1 MIKKLFTQPNIY
13 TISALLYL
21 TVGDLVSGIK
31 ILTLASHG
39 IYLVMSLYYIY
50 AVLTKCRLT
59 IFMKVLTALFAAFMF
74 YGLIFLIVGTDSF
87 WIVQN
92 VSPVWN
98 LKLHFNS
105 FAPLYAFYY
114 FGSKK
119 MIDEKWFRIIGV
131 VFLFAIF
138 FQYSSFSDRAM
149 LKYDRDLGEFTNNSG
164 YYWLSILPIVVF
176 YKNKPALSFVLL
188 AYISVMIIMCMKR
201 GAVIIGGLLDIYFI
215 ITLLKNSKNRFWISA
230 ISIFVLLFVGY
241 FFMDFVTSNSFA
253 AARMEATIEG
263 DSSSRNRIY
272 SFYLDYFLH
281 KTDVFNF
288 LVGNGACATGRIMG
302 AAAHNDWLEIAICMG
317 LIGVLFY
324 LYYWITNFKTIIH
337 AIKYSGNETIIMV
350 LTAIILT
357 NFMKTLFSM
366 SINDMMLCS
375 NAMLGYCLSKVYGD
389 DCSQNNE
396 SIICQE

>member
-1 MIKKLFTQPNIY
+1 MIKNFFTQPNIY

-21 TVGDLVSGIK
+21 TVGNMVSGIK

-59 IFMKVLTALFAAFMF
+59 LFMKVLTALFAAFMF
-74 YGLIFLIVGTDSF
+74 YGLIFLIVGTDSS
-87 WIVQN
+87 WMMQN

-98 LKLHFNS
+98 LKLYFNS

-119 MIDEKWFRIIGV
+119 MIDEKWFRVIGV

-138 FQYSSFSDRAM
+138 YQYSSFSDRAM
-149 LKYDRDLGEFTNNSG
+149 LRYDRVLGEFTNNAG
-164 YYWLSILPIVVF
+164 YYWLAILPIVVF
-176 YKNKPALSFVLL
+176 FRNKPVISFLLL

-201 GAVIIGGLLDIYFI
+201 GPVIIGGLLDIYFI

-230 ISIFVLLFVGY
+230 ISIFVLLFIGT
-241 FFMDFVTSNSFA
+241 FFMDFLTSNNYA

-263 DSSSRNRIY
+263 NSSQRDFIY

-288 LVGNGACATGRIMG
+288 LVGNGACATGRILG
-302 AAAHNDWLEIAICMG
+302 TAAHNDWLEIAICMG

-324 LYYWITNFKTIIH
+324 LYYWITNFKTIKH
-337 AIKYSGNETIIMV
+337 ARKYSGSETIIMV
-350 LTAIILT
+350 LTAIIFT

-389 DCSQNNE
+389 DYTINKKL
-396 SIICQE
+396 

>member
-1 MIKKLFTQPNIY
+1 MGKKVFTSPIIY
-13 TISALLYL
+13 TLCALLYL
-21 TVGDLVSGIK
+21 MLGDFVTNIK
-31 ILTLASHG
+31 IITLTSHV
-39 IYLVMSLYYIY
+39 IFVAMSIYYIY
-50 AVLTKCRLT
+50 TVLTKCRLT
-59 IFMKVLTALFAAFMF
+59 LFMKVLTALFAAFVF
-74 YGLIFLIVGTDSF
+74 YGLIFLIVGTDSS
-87 WIVQN
+87 WKVQN

-98 LKLHFNS
+98 LKLYFRS

-119 MIDEKWFRIIGV
+119 MIDEKWFRVIGV

-149 LKYDRDLGEFTNNSG
+149 LKYDSDLGEFTNNAG

-176 YKNKPALSFVLL
+176 YKNKPAISFVLL

-201 GAVIIGGLLDIYFI
+201 GPVIIGGLLDIYFI
-215 ITLLKNSKNRFWISA
+215 IMLLKNSKNRFWISA
-230 ISIFVLLFVGY
+230 ISIFVLLFVGH
-241 FFMDFVTSNSFA
+241 FFMDFVTSNNYA
-253 AARMEATIEG
+253 AARIEATIVG
-263 DSSSRNRIY
+263 DSSQRDFIFI
-272 SFYLDYFLH
+272 FYLDYFLH

-302 AAAHNDWLEIAICMG
+302 SAAHNDWLEIAICMG

-324 LYYWITNFKTIIH
+324 LYYWITNFKTIKH